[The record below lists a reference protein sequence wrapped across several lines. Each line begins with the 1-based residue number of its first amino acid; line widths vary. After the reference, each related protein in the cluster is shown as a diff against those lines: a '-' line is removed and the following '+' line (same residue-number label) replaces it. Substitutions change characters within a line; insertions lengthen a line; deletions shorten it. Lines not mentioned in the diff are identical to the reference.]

1 MSGSFWQPSE
11 EQRRTILLME
21 VLGLFH
27 DLGKLSNG
35 FIKRVAIDRP
45 DDFSYDYEFL
55 VDPNSVFPPMTRI
68 TSERISKMQKYAS
81 KVNRGG
87 AFKDR
92 SDMTQHFQDHIL
104 QGWDDQ
110 QYNLAE
116 LILITAPRDV
126 SIDWSTVIGKSMY
139 PAKLVGRLHG
149 VAHYE
154 KEEAERD
161 EQREPV
167 NKQPFADTWMATPF
181 GMENQVPIDTP
192 GFDLT
197 FALNALPLHDI
208 SKVLTDKRRDWLK
221 IVKMLMAKGLAET
234 QRPTNEVSLWDWGYI
249 VGTMTKAAVAWIF
262 KKGWPGSL
270 DDLPYRTLRISLN
283 RLERYTR
290 IERISDLLGVRQVLD
305 DSFEKVR
312 TLLEETYALA
322 NCFYHDETGAY
333 YLFPDLYSES
343 EIALLRNRIQSQFP
357 LDLRPLV
364 HLGERVTVGELDS
377 KSALYD
383 RKAVSRLVAEPRKQ
397 ALREHPVQA
406 DNNLYPFDA
415 EWSEGR
421 PENAEVCTV
430 CAVRPA
436 GYPRQ
441 GAAKLRLA
449 RWATL
454 EKAEQRNI
462 CRVCLDRRGRRA
474 QAWAAGDLQKT
485 IWTDEVADDNGR
497 LALFVGRL
505 GLEGW
510 LDLERWLDP
519 EEWQDGT
526 LLRTIKV
533 TGSTNKNPSPARLYR
548 IAETARSFWRQVT
561 DEIIPKAVGSRSS
574 RLALYPPTSGLP
586 DLGDYHT
593 YELEVGGF
601 ALSVVWDK
609 PKGCFLSIENLTYFA
624 RRRGIGQNEL
634 IGFFEGQT
642 FKILE
647 PSAFQRPGRVL
658 NAVQIEHV
666 EQLGAY
672 QPVIPLIAEPGV
684 CMILLPAD
692 KAMSMAQAV
701 KREYELQMGR
711 VRDRLPIHLGLV
723 FCPRRTPLR
732 AVLEAGRAMYGIG
745 DSRQWEGWRLKAKN
759 TPDPSQCEL
768 VFENGI
774 TWRIPILA
782 GDCRTPDE
790 WYPRLYASSRCNDTL
805 SQAESMHVIDLH
817 MPNQCQPWKIW
828 VRPSR
833 FDFEF
838 LDTSGRRFD
847 ICNDKAGRRPRPT
860 RPFYL
865 DDLDRLAVLWDL
877 MRRLTASQRR
887 YVIQIIEATR
897 ETWYG
902 RDDDKLAQSDA
913 VFRQFVTDTLAGAAW
928 SKEQPWTSI
937 PSEWQERLIK
947 AGVSGELAD
956 LAELHMEILKE

>member
-1 MSGSFWQPSE
+1 MSGSFWQPSD
-11 EQRRTILLME
+11 EQRRTILLLE
-21 VLGLFH
+21 VLGIFH

-35 FIKRVAIDRP
+35 FIKRVAIVKP
-45 DDFSYDYEFL
+45 LNFSYDYKLL
-55 VDPNSVFPPMTRI
+55 VDPNSVFSPTAK
-68 TSERISKMQKYAS
+68 SISKPINKIQRYANNI
-81 KVNRGG
+81 NRG
-87 AFKDR
+87 APFKDR
-92 SDMTQHFQDHIL
+92 PDMTQHFQDHIL

-116 LILITAPRDV
+116 LIILTAPGDV
-126 SIDWSTVIGKSMY
+126 GTDWSPILGKSMD

-154 KEEAERD
+154 KEEAEKD
-161 EQREPV
+161 EQNQEIH
-167 NKQPFADTWMATPF
+167 KQPFADTWMASAF
-181 GMENQVPIDTP
+181 GMENHIPIDKS

-197 FALNALPLHDI
+197 FILTTLPLHDI

-221 IVKMLMAKGLAET
+221 VIKMLMAKGLAET

-249 VGTMTKAAVAWIF
+249 VGTMTKAAAAWIF

-343 EIALLRNRIQSQFP
+343 EIALLRNRIQAQFP
-357 LDLRPLV
+357 PDLRPLV
-364 HLGERVTVGELDS
+364 HLGEQVTAGELDG

-383 RKAVSRLVAEPRKQ
+383 PQAVRLLVAEPRKQ
-397 ALREHPVQA
+397 ALGEYPVQA
-406 DNNLYPFDA
+406 DNNLYLFEA

-441 GAAKLRLA
+441 GAAPGIELELA
-449 RWATL
+449 RWATP
-454 EKAEQRNI
+454 EKALQRNV

-510 LDLERWLDP
+510 LDD
-519 EEWQDGT
+519 T

-561 DEIIPKAVGSRSS
+561 DEIISEAVGRRSS
-574 RLALYPPTSGLP
+574 RLALYPPTSGLL

-609 PKGCFLSIENLTYFA
+609 LKGCFLSIENLTYFA
-624 RRRGIGQNEL
+624 RRRGVGQNEL

-647 PSAFQRPGRVL
+647 PSAFQRPGRAL
-658 NAVQIEHV
+658 NTVQIARV

-692 KAMSMAQAV
+692 KAMSLAQAV
-701 KREYELQMGR
+701 KREYERQMGR

-768 VFENGI
+768 VFENGV
-774 TWRIPILA
+774 TWRIPVLA

-790 WYPRLYASSRCNDTL
+790 WYPRLYQGFVQRDAKPT
-805 SQAESMHVIDLH
+805 HVTELQVNPPKGCLNPH
-817 MPNQCQPWKIW
+817 WRVW

-847 ICNDKAGRRPRPT
+847 VCYNKDGRRPRPT

-865 DDLDRLAVLWDL
+865 NDLDRLAVLWDL

-887 YVIQIIEATR
+887 HVIQIIEATR

-928 SKEQPWTSI
+928 SREQPWTSI
-937 PSEWQERLIK
+937 HSEWQERLIK